1 MRLTVTLRRQRN
13 EGRRLDCKQ
22 VDGFG
27 ACQGQHSLQQRV
39 SRRWQHP
46 AVSLRL
52 LQKDHMLADR
62 TSSCSLSKFAGA
74 ANSSD
79 VVPEAQLK
87 ACVMRTSAAL
97 PTDPDDA
104 PTAASERLYRWD
116 ACRKRRT
123 LQTLFSSLPILP
135 RLFSLGLTYLST
147 EDDAFNLMQF
157 TAMGKGSVLAL
168 ANGECSFLSLSYT
181 TAHDLRLVPVVAGP
195 QSIAIVADFSIV
207 YSESPAEMPAS
218 LPKPD

>member
-1 MRLTVTLRRQRN
+1 M
-13 EGRRLDCKQ
+13 
-22 VDGFG
+22 
-27 ACQGQHSLQQRV
+27 A
-39 SRRWQHP
+39 
-46 AVSLRL
+46 
-52 LQKDHMLADR
+52 QKGHILADV

-97 PTDPDDA
+97 PSDPDDA
-104 PTAASERLYRWD
+104 PIAASERLYRWD
-116 ACRKRRT
+116 ACRNRRT
-123 LQTLFSSLPILP
+123 LRMLFSSLPILP
-135 RLFSLGLTYLST
+135 RLFSPGLTYLSM
-147 EDDAFNLMQF
+147 EDDACNLMQL
-157 TAMGKGSVLAL
+157 TAWEKAL
-168 ANGECSFLSLSYT
+168 CSLWRKVDAASCHSRYT
-181 TAHDLRLVPVVAGP
+181 RIRKHAKHFARPVPHDLRLVPVVAGP